1 MDAPGNGLLMML
13 IHSVNVH
20 VNEGAKEDRIKAV
33 REGSIIF
40 RFERPTRERV
50 PKVIERPGAFG
61 DRNHRIN

>member
-20 VNEGAKEDRIKAV
+20 VNEGAKGDRIKAV